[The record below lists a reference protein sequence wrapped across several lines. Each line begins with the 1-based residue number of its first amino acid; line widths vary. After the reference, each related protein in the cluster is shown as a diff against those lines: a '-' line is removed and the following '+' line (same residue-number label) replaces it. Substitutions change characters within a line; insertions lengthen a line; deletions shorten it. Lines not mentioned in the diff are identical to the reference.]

1 MKFKRFF
8 GVSACFWALSVVAST
23 SVVNPKNL
31 NFELTDSVL
40 SEIVPFDVLNG
51 RFILPFEPELATI
64 IQITD
69 ALNTRADKLDIISYM
84 NLDFCSFEDRIDEMF
99 LPVRIFFCFTHS
111 HVLGFEIA
119 LHTGPLAQIHRFQL
133 RSSVSKQR
141 H

>member
-8 GVSACFWALSVVAST
+8 GVSACFWSLCVMAST

-31 NFELTDSVL
+31 NFELSDSVL

-99 LPVRIFFCFTHS
+99 LPVRTFFLFYAFSCFR
-111 HVLGFEIA
+111 
-119 LHTGPLAQIHRFQL
+119 P
-133 RSSVSKQR
+133 
-141 H
+141 

>member
-8 GVSACFWALSVVAST
+8 GVSACFWSLCVMAST

-31 NFELTDSVL
+31 NFELSDSVL

-119 LHTGPLAQIHRFQL
+119 LHTDSLAQIHRF
-133 RSSVSKQR
+133 
-141 H
+141 